1 MSELPMSGERV
12 IEASYRDDPGR
23 YAIYLLHVAS
33 YRFAEDFA
41 RGKAV
46 LDLGCGSGYGA
57 AMIASVAERV
67 VAVDVSYDAIRF
79 ASEHHARPNLSHRV
93 IDPDAPL
100 PFEAASFD
108 VVLSFQV
115 IEHVRDD
122 EGYVAEALRVLR
134 PGGTLIVITPN
145 RTVRLLPSQ
154 RPWNRWHLREYD
166 ASTLAAL
173 FPTQACT
180 TDMRFMQ
187 AQGEV
192 ARLELTRYRRLKW
205 LTLPATLP
213 IFPDAVRV
221 AALNAMHALNRPS
234 DGAGQGVSKAGDG
247 FGLDEC
253 EIRIGHDHHDAL
265 NLVAVATV
273 HR

>member
-1 MSELPMSGERV
+1 MSELPLSGERV

-33 YRFAEDFA
+33 YGFAEDFA

-57 AMIASVAERV
+57 ARIAALAKSI
-67 VAVDVSYDAIRF
+67 VAVDVSEEAIRF
-79 ASEHHARPNLSHRV
+79 ASEHYASPNLTHRV
-93 IDPDAPL
+93 IQPDAPL
-100 PFEAASFD
+100 PFKSASFD

-122 EGYVAEALRVLR
+122 AGYVAEALRVLR

-145 RTVRLLPSQ
+145 RKVRLLPLQ

-166 ASTLAAL
+166 AARLAKL
-173 FPTQACT
+173 FSSGACAM
-180 TDMRFMQ
+180 DMRFMK
-187 AQGEV
+187 AEGDV
-192 ARLELTRYRRLKW
+192 GRLELTRYRRLKW
-205 LTLPATLP
+205 LTLPVTLP
-213 IFPDAVRV
+213 IFSDAIRI
-221 AALNAMHALNRPS
+221 AALNALHCLSRPKPS
-234 DGAGQGVSKAGDG
+234 TQGTSKAEDG
-247 FGLDEC
+247 FGLDAC
-253 EIRIGHDHHDAL
+253 EISIDHDGRDAL

-273 HR
+273 GD